1 MKNFF
6 THNMRKRSPIEIV
19 GMIIFGAAAIIGL
32 AILFG
37 YVIMWLWNWLMPDL
51 FGLSPL
57 TYWQAVGLFIL
68 LKILIGGC
76 GGRGGSKS
84 SSNSC
89 DDDKKKKKKGDFS
102 KWEHYDKFW
111 KEEGDEMYQK
121 FISKES
127 DENLKAEEESPADSI
142 EDKPEE

>member
-6 THNMRKRSPIEIV
+6 THNMRKRSPMEIAA
-19 GMIIFGAAAIIGL
+19 MIIFGAAAIIGL

-51 FGLSPL
+51 FGLTPL

-84 SSNSC
+84 SSKSC
-89 DDDKKKKKKGDFS
+89 DDNGKKNKKSDFS
-102 KWEHYDKFW
+102 KWSRYDKFW
-111 KEEGDEMYQK
+111 KEEGDDMYKK
-121 FISKES
+121 FLEKES
-127 DENLKAEEESPADSI
+127 GSAEPAIEEE
-142 EDKPEE
+142 KPNNDDELIA